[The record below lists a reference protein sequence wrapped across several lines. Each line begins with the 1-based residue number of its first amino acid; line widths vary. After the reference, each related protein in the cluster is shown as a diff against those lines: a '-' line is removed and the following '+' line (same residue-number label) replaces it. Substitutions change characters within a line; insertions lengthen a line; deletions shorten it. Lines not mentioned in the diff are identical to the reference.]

1 MKDNYKENNI
11 GALFKNPNRTKEKAP
26 LLTGTMTLNRSA
38 VKHLSML
45 IANDEPA
52 TLKLAAWKNV
62 SKKDG
67 QSYYTVTAHV
77 EAPASTLSGAS
88 EDDEIDL

>member
-26 LLTGTMTLNRSA
+26 LLTGTMTLNRAA
-38 VKHLSML
+38 VKQLFTL
-45 IANDEPA
+45 IENDEPA
-52 TLKLAAWKNV
+52 KLKLAAWKNI

-67 QSYYTVTAHV
+67 QPYYTVTADV
-77 EAPASTLSGAS
+77 EATASTLSLDT
-88 EDDEIDL
+88 EDEIDL

>member
-11 GALFKNPNRTKEKAP
+11 GALFKNANRTKEKAP
-26 LLTGTMTLNRSA
+26 LLTGTMTLNRAA

-52 TLKLAAWKNV
+52 TLKLAAWKNI

-77 EAPASTLSGAS
+77 EAPVSTLSS
-88 EDDEIDL
+88 DTEDGEIDL

>member
-1 MKDNYKENNI
+1 MNNNYKENNI

-26 LLTGTMTLNRSA
+26 LLTGTMALNRAA
-38 VKHLSML
+38 VKQLSTL

-52 TLKLAAWKNV
+52 TLKLAAWKNI

-67 QSYYTVTAHV
+67 QPYYTVTAHV
-77 EAPASTLSGAS
+77 EAPASTLSEAS